1 MANESNID
9 TSDSGEKSV
18 NKGFK
23 KLLKN
28 IGSAIEDAAS
38 LEVSTFTGEFNY
50 KVNETIKNEVDRARV
65 DQILKKM
72 TLNGSVDLDLFA
84 FTSIK
89 IDSDVTSIVK
99 PDINTETDKDLLA
112 FHKEMLTES
121 RAARKEI
128 INTVKDLVGSLTK
141 K

>member
-1 MANESNID
+1 MADELKKPVE
-9 TSDSGEKSV
+9 G
-18 NKGFK
+18 GFK

-38 LEVSTFTGEFNY
+38 LEVSTFTGKFNY
-50 KVNETIKNEVDRARV
+50 QAVELIRNEVDRARV
-65 DQILKKM
+65 DSVLKKM
-72 TLNGSVDLDLFA
+72 TLTGDVNLDLFA

-89 IDSDVTSIVK
+89 IDSDVTSVVR
-99 PDINTETDKDLLA
+99 PDINLEEHKDLLN

-128 INTVKDLVGSLTK
+128 INTVKDLVK
-141 K
+141 NI